1 MINVIKSILF
11 DCGYENN
18 VQTEIEF
25 ETIKYGLNIFKN
37 KNVESH
43 IFIVLQMLESQL
55 VSLSSNKE
63 FVIEIANFFR
73 ESDMY
78 VPDMDKNTSLVY
90 CVENDISSDKV
101 DKLKVKIEDDPFYF
115 KKYVFTYSDAEAN
128 EFKKLCK
135 QYGQSPSE
143 LIQSY
148 ILDADNFNKFKK
160 NADNE
165 KIYRLVSEL
174 FVKIPIIPISFKT
187 QGEIQ
192 SVSDYMQEIQKCNS
206 DEIEKLDCIIET
218 LRNSEE
224 NIGELELV
232 DRVLEVWGF
241 VDLEEE
247 YE

>member
-1 MINVIKSILF
+1 MINVIKSVLF

-43 IFIVLQMLESQL
+43 IFIVLQILESQL

-63 FVIEIANFFR
+63 LVIEIAGFFR
-73 ESDMY
+73 ESNIY

-90 CVENDISSDKV
+90 CVESDISSDKM
-101 DKLKVKIEDDPFYF
+101 DRLKVKIEDDPFYF

-135 QYGQSPSE
+135 QYEKSSSE
-143 LIQSY
+143 FIQTY

-174 FVKIPIIPISFKT
+174 LVKIPIIPISFKT
-187 QGEIQ
+187 RGEIK
-192 SVSDYMQEIQKCNS
+192 SVSDYMLEIQKCNS
-206 DEIEKLDCIIET
+206 DEIEKLDRIIES
-218 LRNSEE
+218 LSNLEE
-224 NIGELELV
+224 NKEQLV
-232 DRVLEVWGF
+232 DKILEDWES

-247 YE
+247 NE

>member
-43 IFIVLQMLESQL
+43 IFIVLQILESQL
-55 VSLSSNKE
+55 VSLSSNEE
-63 FVIEIANFFR
+63 FVIEIATFFR
-73 ESDMY
+73 ESNIY

-90 CVENDISSDKV
+90 CVESDIRSDKM
-101 DKLKVKIEDDPFYF
+101 DRLKVKIEDDPFYF
-115 KKYVFTYSDAEAN
+115 KKYVLTYSDAEAN

-135 QYGQSPSE
+135 QYGKSSSE
-143 LIQSY
+143 FIQTY

-174 FVKIPIIPISFKT
+174 LVKIPIIPISFKT
-187 QGEIQ
+187 QGEIK
-192 SVSDYMQEIQKCNS
+192 SVSDYMLEIQKCNS
-206 DEIEKLDCIIET
+206 DEIEKLDRIIES
-218 LRNSEE
+218 LS
-224 NIGELELV
+224 
-232 DRVLEVWGF
+232 
-241 VDLEEE
+241 DLEENNE
-247 YE
+247 QLVDKILEDWGSLNLEEENE

>member
-25 ETIKYGLNIFKN
+25 EKIKYSLNIFKN

-43 IFIVLQMLESQL
+43 IFIVLQILESQL

-73 ESDMY
+73 ESNIY

-90 CVENDISSDKV
+90 CVESDISSDKM
-101 DKLKVKIEDDPFYF
+101 DRLKVKIEDDPFYF

-135 QYGQSPSE
+135 QYRKSSSE
-143 LIQSY
+143 FIQTY

-187 QGEIQ
+187 QGEIK
-192 SVSDYMQEIQKCNS
+192 SVSDYMLEIQKCNS
-206 DEIEKLDCIIET
+206 DEIEKLDRIIES
-218 LRNSEE
+218 LSDLEE
-224 NIGELELV
+224 NKEQLV
-232 DRVLEVWGF
+232 DMILEDWGSF
-241 VDLEEE
+241 DLEEE
-247 YE
+247 NE